1 MDFPPLGLLVGWEA
15 SQYAMQNTRKGG
27 LSAWLSGRFTPLQ
40 LINNLSRTFILAG
53 LSTSDIRMHVIE
65 CWEVMAYFI
74 LLDGRFRDKAT
85 RGG

>member
-53 LSTSDIRMHVIE
+53 LSTSDIRMHVLE
-65 CWEVMAYFI
+65 FWEVVAHSV
-74 LLDGRFRDKAT
+74 LLDGSFREQGYAW
-85 RGG
+85 R